1 MGTTM
6 LLQAMG
12 LVSGVILARLLGVEN
27 RGLLAAITLW
37 PSVIAALGALG
48 GPTAYTFL
56 ASKSTNVV
64 PGLVRNA
71 FRITAIQSLI
81 LVLIGMPI
89 IAFLLDRPEAIWLSI
104 AYLLVFVPLNL
115 FSRYLNAINQGLRRF
130 REFNVVRIGIQAT
143 YVVGIVVLY
152 IAEWDSVSGVILVRS
167 IMAVAACLLA
177 AWFVYRAVRP
187 APRFE
192 PTLARETFAYGVRS
206 HIGNLTPID
215 SMQLDLMLVVL
226 LLGDTEAG
234 LYAIAASTAL
244 IIRAQGTAIGMVA
257 LPSVGAETTDE
268 GRRNTAGSVFRL
280 TLVLNLLTAVP
291 IIAGAGVLVPLVYG
305 DAFAGAVP
313 IVRILAAG
321 IVAASLRQVLGDCLR
336 GAGHP
341 LTASVAEVAS
351 WAAAIIGLF
360 LLVPVLGAEGA
371 AIGVGLSYLAA
382 LAVSLLLARSLGFS
396 VSSLLRPQ
404 RDDLRFI
411 SYLWIS
417 LTSSNQNRLFP
428 SPDRDSL

>member
-1 MGTTM
+1 MGTTF
-6 LLQAMG
+6 LLQTMG
-12 LVSGVILARLLGVEN
+12 LVSGVLLARLLGVEN
-27 RGLLAAITLW
+27 RGLLAAVTLW

-56 ASKSTNVV
+56 ASRSADVV
-64 PGLVRNA
+64 PGLVRNT
-71 FRITAIQSLI
+71 FRVTAIQSLI

-89 IAFLLDRPEAIWLSI
+89 IAYLLDRPEAIWLSI

-115 FSRYLNAINQGLRRF
+115 FSRYLNAINQGQRRF
-130 REFNVVRIGIQAT
+130 REFNIVRIGIQAS

-268 GRRNTAGSVFRL
+268 GRRNTVGSIFRL
-280 TLVLNLLTAVP
+280 TLLLNLLTAVP
-291 IIAGAGVLVPLVYG
+291 IVAGAGILVPLVYG
-305 DAFAGAVP
+305 EAFAGAVP
-313 IVRILAAG
+313 IARILAVG

-341 LTASVAEVAS
+341 ISASTAEVAS
-351 WAAAIIGLF
+351 WAAAIVGLI
-360 LLVPVLGAEGA
+360 LLVPRFGVEGA
-371 AIGVGLSYLAA
+371 ALGVGISYFAA
-382 LAVSLLLARSLGFS
+382 LAVVVFFAKRIR
-396 VSSLLRPQ
+396 VSFKQLFVPQ
-404 RDDLRFI
+404 RSDVNFAL
-411 SYLWIS
+411 S
-417 LTSSNQNRLFP
+417 LATSVLP
-428 SPDRDSL
+428 SRPNS